1 MTPERW
7 SRLTELFEAALDR
20 EPAER
25 AAFVARAC
33 AGDDAMHRD
42 VISLIES
49 HERAGDFGTSPV
61 FHFRT
66 STSSSDHSNETEP
79 ALGEGVRLGR
89 YEIVTLVGSGG
100 MGQVYRARD
109 PQLGRDVGVKILP
122 HVAGISGDRLARFGR
137 EARALAALNHPNILA
152 VYDVGL
158 DRDIPYVVS
167 ELLEGETLR
176 ARLERGPMAAAE
188 AIALAR
194 QIASGLAAAHDKG
207 IVHRDLKP
215 ENLFLARDG
224 VVKILDFGLA
234 KHATERE
241 DGGDRLD
248 HGYVMGTAGY
258 MSPEQVRGHVAD
270 ARSDVFSFGAVLHEM
285 LTGRRAFAGSSPIET
300 MRAVCMAAPESAH
313 DVPAEFQP
321 IVDRCLAKD
330 AADRFDSTRDVLAAL
345 PPVVLESHTRSS
357 RVRTYAACAVAIG
370 VISLAAMLLQ
380 QRQPPPSPGPA
391 GRQALA
397 IMPFDDRSG
406 DPETAWLSNGVAS
419 MLVTSLAQTPGLDVI
434 GTDRLEASFR
444 ELGLAPTDRS
454 ARHQVARR
462 AGAGAVLIGT
472 IFRTGSETRLEV
484 QVHDVATGRVVVA
497 RTARGPDL
505 FGLVD
510 GLAQDVRTA
519 LDVEGR
525 SDARPLR
532 DVTTASL
539 GAYEMYVKAQRARH
553 NNRYGD
559 AKALFD
565 EALRIDPA
573 FTLARAQLVE
583 ILERLGEEGQAEA
596 GRQIVKT
603 QLNRLP
609 ERQRLLTEALHEH
622 DTNPALAV
630 ELLERLLERYPDE
643 EEAYDLIVH
652 AYTHRRDPA
661 YHGKTLAFMQRWAR
675 AVPGPGSGHFHN
687 HYGYA
692 YIEHGLFTEAEREFR
707 AYIRVSPDESNGYD
721 SLAELFLITGRP
733 AMAVEYY
740 DKALK
745 LNPLFGWS
753 HYGRAYALAAQG
765 RYGDAFAS
773 LRTLQDL
780 GSRSAVPAAAIHVL
794 DALLSSRVG
803 QYARAATQLDASRRL
818 AHELGD
824 TDAKADVDLIDA
836 AFAVERGRHARAVEY
851 ADRFTAAAAGPRTS
865 SDIMQARRVALAHL
879 IAGVAEAR
887 RGRLDEARQ
896 RMAGVRELNTDGDP
910 IQTSWQH
917 ALAGEIALT
926 ERRFDEAESS
936 FRASEY
942 HIASSFAI
950 YPTLVALV
958 NNLPFRDGLAR
969 TAAAR
974 GDVRLAVDLYTRLNR
989 PDVTSKWTSVFDP
1002 RYTRAA
1008 AELAS
1013 LAGSR

>member
-1 MTPERW
+1 
-7 SRLTELFEAALDR
+7 
-20 EPAER
+20 
-25 AAFVARAC
+25 
-33 AGDDAMHRD
+33 
-42 VISLIES
+42 
-49 HERAGDFGTSPV
+49 
-61 FHFRT
+61 
-66 STSSSDHSNETEP
+66 
-79 ALGEGVRLGR
+79 
-89 YEIVTLVGSGG
+89 
-100 MGQVYRARD
+100 
-109 PQLGRDVGVKILP
+109 
-122 HVAGISGDRLARFGR
+122 
-137 EARALAALNHPNILA
+137 
-152 VYDVGL
+152 
-158 DRDIPYVVS
+158 
-167 ELLEGETLR
+167 
-176 ARLERGPMAAAE
+176 
-188 AIALAR
+188 
-194 QIASGLAAAHDKG
+194 
-207 IVHRDLKP
+207 
-215 ENLFLARDG
+215 
-224 VVKILDFGLA
+224 
-234 KHATERE
+234 
-241 DGGDRLD
+241 
-248 HGYVMGTAGY
+248 
-258 MSPEQVRGHVAD
+258 
-270 ARSDVFSFGAVLHEM
+270 
-285 LTGRRAFAGSSPIET
+285 
-300 MRAVCMAAPESAH
+300 
-313 DVPAEFQP
+313 
-321 IVDRCLAKD
+321 
-330 AADRFDSTRDVLAAL
+330 
-345 PPVVLESHTRSS
+345 
-357 RVRTYAACAVAIG
+357 
-370 VISLAAMLLQ
+370 
-380 QRQPPPSPGPA
+380 
-391 GRQALA
+391 
-397 IMPFDDRSG
+397 
-406 DPETAWLSNGVAS
+406 
-419 MLVTSLAQTPGLDVI
+419 
-434 GTDRLEASFR
+434 
-444 ELGLAPTDRS
+444 
-454 ARHQVARR
+454 
-462 AGAGAVLIGT
+462 
-472 IFRTGSETRLEV
+472 
-484 QVHDVATGRVVVA
+484 
-497 RTARGPDL
+497 L

-519 LDVEGR
+519 LDVAGR
-525 SDARPLR
+525 SNARPLR

-559 AKALFD
+559 AKALFE

-583 ILERLGEEGQAEA
+583 ILERLGEEGHAEA

-622 DTNPALAV
+622 DTNPELAV

-733 AMAVEYY
+733 AMAIEYY
-740 DKALK
+740 DQALK

-765 RYGDAFAS
+765 RYDDAFAS
-773 LRTLQDL
+773 LRTLQNL

-803 QYARAATQLDASRRL
+803 QYARAANQLEASRRL

-824 TDAKADVDLIDA
+824 ADAKADVDLIDA

-851 ADRFTAAAAGPRTS
+851 ANRFTAAATGSRTL
-865 SDIMQARRVALAHL
+865 SDIMQVRRVALAHL
-879 IAGVAEAR
+879 LAGLAEVRQA
-887 RGRLDEARQ
+887 RLDEAR
-896 RMAGVRELNTDGDP
+896 RRLAALRDLNTGGDP
-910 IQTSWQH
+910 IQTSWRH

-974 GDVRLAVDLYTRLNR
+974 GDFRLAVDLYTRLNQ

-1008 AELAS
+1008 AQLAS
-1013 LAGSR
+1013 LADSR